1 MRRRNPAGAQ
11 LSDNQSGRAHSPA
24 SVIGGNEHLDENED
38 FTTES
43 TEATEKIGSFG
54 ANRDRPKFVVLQLF
68 LRRLSVTSVPLW

>member
-1 MRRRNPAGAQ
+1 MRRRNPAPAQ
-11 LSDNQSGRAHSPA
+11 PSDIRSARAHFPA
-24 SVIGGNEHLDENED
+24 SLIGRSEHLDKNED

-43 TEATEKIGSFG
+43 TEATEKIGAFG